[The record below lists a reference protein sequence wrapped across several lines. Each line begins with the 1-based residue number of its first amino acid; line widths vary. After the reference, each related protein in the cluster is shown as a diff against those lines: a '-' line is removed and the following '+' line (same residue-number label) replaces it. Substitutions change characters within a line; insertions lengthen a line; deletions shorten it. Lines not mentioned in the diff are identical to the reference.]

1 MVKKP
6 NMFGMRSQVHLL
18 LVAIALINT
27 TVTALEWD
35 QLKLTWLSY
44 APQPRRLAELPSTW
58 QPLDTEDKCNGN
70 GPFYGTRYVR
80 GSDRSVILIFDANG
94 YIAGIQTSVNPTIPP
109 DVYNFADSEWYT
121 PEDID
126 GTTWY
131 TITAYFVSNAPETV
145 CAGRSSEDFDRDGT
159 GDLLQFYMKD
169 GTFLEIPNNED
180 DVVNTQWDL
189 GSCFISMGVHYWYNY
204 FEIVENCQEF
214 KPAFLLY
221 NGGVLKGW
229 GWATFGYYESD
240 TYEHPEPNV
249 IGAFMN
255 PVPPCLTQIGTDY
268 GLTTQHVYFRDEI
281 EMFC

>member
-1 MVKKP
+1 
-6 NMFGMRSQVHLL
+6 
-18 LVAIALINT
+18 
-27 TVTALEWD
+27 
-35 QLKLTWLSY
+35 
-44 APQPRRLAELPSTW
+44 
-58 QPLDTEDKCNGN
+58 
-70 GPFYGTRYVR
+70 
-80 GSDRSVILIFDANG
+80 
-94 YIAGIQTSVNPTIPP
+94 
-109 DVYNFADSEWYT
+109 
-121 PEDID
+121 
-126 GTTWY
+126 
-131 TITAYFVSNAPETV
+131 PETV

-204 FEIVENCQEF
+204 FAIVDDCQEF